1 MPPSRGH
8 ADISCGAAAAFG
20 PRFGAEELRLSC
32 WPQSSAPL
40 CCLQVGSPPACS
52 QPERP
57 VPKALLPACL
67 GWVLVSSR
75 EELAGAALFWC
86 PQHCQQTSSPSSS
99 RLLKLQIQLSESSE
113 PSAFGLS
120 HRTVQQIRGL
130 RDGTQPSTVWGWGL
144 WCGTLCWAC
153 FGICPVLVKLHL
165 SEDRDPSKDPPR
177 LPQCHPSHA
186 DRQTDAAGIPDNF
199 LQKDPLEGAKRKQKM
214 GFILT
219 PAQHPRSALLT
230 KQGSPPPRREQ
241 RSSEEPAGGSGGAR
255 GFPCPTP
262 RLGMGAGLCS
272 IAGP

>member
-1 MPPSRGH
+1 MPPSRGN

-20 PRFGAEELRLSC
+20 PRFGAEQLRLSC

-75 EELAGAALFWC
+75 EEPAGEALFWC

-113 PSAFGLS
+113 PFGLS
-120 HRTVQQIRGL
+120 HRTVQQICGL

-144 WCGTLCWAC
+144 WCGHCAGPALGSAQCWSSC
-153 FGICPVLVKLHL
+153 ICLRTGILQKAPPDSLSAILHT
-165 SEDRDPSKDPPR
+165 
-177 LPQCHPSHA
+177 
-186 DRQTDAAGIPDNF
+186 QTDRLMLLASQIIFCKKIPWKERKT
-199 LQKDPLEGAKRKQKM
+199 LRKQKM

>member
-1 MPPSRGH
+1 MPPSRGN

-20 PRFGAEELRLSC
+20 PRFGAEQLRLSC

-52 QPERP
+52 QPEHS

-75 EELAGAALFWC
+75 EEPAGEALFWC

-113 PSAFGLS
+113 PFGLS

-165 SEDRDPSKDPPR
+165 SEDRDPSKGPPR

-199 LQKDPLEGAKRKQKM
+199 LQKDPLEGAKNLKETED
-214 GFILT
+214 GLYPDAS
-219 PAQHPRSALLT
+219 PAPQERTAHQAGQP
-230 KQGSPPPRREQ
+230 SPKKGAEEQ
-241 RSSEEPAGGSGGAR
+241 
-255 GFPCPTP
+255 
-262 RLGMGAGLCS
+262 
-272 IAGP
+272 